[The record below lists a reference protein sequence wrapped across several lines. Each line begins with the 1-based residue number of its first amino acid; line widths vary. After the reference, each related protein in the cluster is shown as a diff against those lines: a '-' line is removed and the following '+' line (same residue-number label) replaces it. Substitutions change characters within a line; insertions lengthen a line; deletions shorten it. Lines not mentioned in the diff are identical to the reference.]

1 MIETMIDDLGLEDFV
16 TFAGYRSDVSAC
28 MKAMDLLV
36 HPSLSESFGQVLV
49 EAMNVEPLLS
59 ARRWEVCRKLFQTG
73 KPGGWF
79 QLETP
84 VRSQMRYWTIR
95 DQAVRERLGRAGQL
109 SVRESFTVDRMVA
122 RHSDLYRCLLDRNSA
137 GSNNHVGS

>member
-1 MIETMIDDLGLEDFV
+1 M
-16 TFAGYRSDVSAC
+16 C
-28 MKAMDLLV
+28 
-36 HPSLSESFGQVLV
+36 Q
-49 EAMNVEPLLS
+49 
-59 ARRWEVCRKLFQTG
+59 KLFQTG

-79 QLETP
+79 QPGDSGAIANAVLEL
-84 VRSQMRYWTIR
+84 YR